1 MAASTQPLAGVVF
14 QNTTSTELDGVWPLP
29 FWKDTIDSSSNYQN
43 FLCWGA
49 NYASK
54 QELASTAD
62 LNSVSHRDPFT
73 ASGFASPLAASFPN
87 GKKHFPWRPCQQFTC
102 RRCTTLEGGWK
113 WKWVGPWTSD
123 ACHIDDMPS
132 RAALHRRCNLPWPQ
146 GLLEGPPHDA
156 QTVAANLPV
165 ICSWS

>member
-1 MAASTQPLAGVVF
+1 MLQSTEIHTGPHHMAASTQPLAGVVF

-87 GKKHFPWRPCQQFTC
+87 GKKHFP
-102 RRCTTLEGGWK
+102 GAH
-113 WKWVGPWTSD
+113 VN
-123 ACHIDDMPS
+123 
-132 RAALHRRCNLPWPQ
+132 NL
-146 GLLEGPPHDA
+146 LADDA
-156 QTVAANLPV
+156 QLLKVAGGGTGWALGRLTPV
-165 ICSWS
+165 ILTTCHRGRHSIDVAVFLGLKDS